1 MCSSLIGLVQKI
13 SLLNYIFIYIHF
25 KSNRAVD
32 ADSGPNAVLRYSLI
46 GGNNQGHFAID
57 SLTGDV
63 TVVQPLDYEIVRNYR
78 LVVRAQG
85 KIRCLVIEKSA
96 ILYILICY

>member
-1 MCSSLIGLVQKI
+1 MFLLDRFSSENKPFKL
-13 SLLNYIFIYIHF
+13 YIY
-25 KSNRAVD
+25 

>member
-1 MCSSLIGLVQKI
+1 
-13 SLLNYIFIYIHF
+13 
-25 KSNRAVD
+25 VD

-63 TVVQPLDYEIVRNYR
+63 AVVQPLDYEIVRNYR

-85 KIRCLVIEKSA
+85 MIRF
-96 ILYILICY
+96 

>member
-1 MCSSLIGLVQKI
+1 
-13 SLLNYIFIYIHF
+13 
-25 KSNRAVD
+25 
-32 ADSGPNAVLRYSLI
+32 LI

-63 TVVQPLDYEIVRNYR
+63 TVVQPLDYESVRNYR

-85 KIRCLVIEKSA
+85 MIKS
-96 ILYILICY
+96 